1 MSAELEKV
9 FNAFAIG
16 QVPAAWMGKSFPS
29 LKPLAS
35 YVKDLLARL
44 ALFEGWYQGGQ
55 PSIFWISGF
64 FFTPSFTTAALQ
76 NFARGNKYAI
86 DTVGYEMEMLN
97 MDPAEYTV
105 APETG
110 IYIHGLFL
118 EGCAW
123 DKDKKVLCGV
133 PTEGAIRAR
142 AVHLAQADA
151 AEGHE
156 RVQALSVPG
165 VPHGG
170 AEGRARDHWT
180 LHQLFDD
187 DEDADGRGPGSLD
200 HARGV
205 HALLALRLIGREIVR
220 EDDENIALIATH
232 IAFVI
237 KPRGCKKTRR
247 RCRRASDPAHRIE
260 NGVVQKILPT
270 QRNRQATSNVVA
282 NFAREGSADTKR
294 RSDPRHM

>member
-1 MSAELEKV
+1 MANITKDILEKLPANFDIEAVQRKFPVLYEESMNTVLAQEMLRYNRLLSIIRSSLQQLQRAIAGLSVMSAELEKV

-44 ALFEGWYQGGQ
+44 ALFEGWYQDGQ
-55 PSIFWISGF
+55 PTIFWISGF

-123 DKDKKVLCGV
+123 DKNEKVLTESRPKVLFEPAPCIWLKPTLLKDMNEYKHYPCPVYRTAERRGV
-133 PTEGAIRAR
+133 LATTGHSTNFLMMMKMPTTQSE
-142 AVHLAQADA
+142 
-151 AEGHE
+151 
-156 RVQALSVPG
+156 
-165 VPHGG
+165 
-170 AEGRARDHWT
+170 DHWT
-180 LHQLFDD
+180 M
-187 DEDADGRGPGSLD
+187 
-200 HARGV
+200 RGV
-205 HALLALRLIGREIVR
+205 CMLCSL
-220 EDDENIALIATH
+220 
-232 IAFVI
+232 
-237 KPRGCKKTRR
+237 
-247 RCRRASDPAHRIE
+247 SD
-260 NGVVQKILPT
+260 
-270 QRNRQATSNVVA
+270 
-282 NFAREGSADTKR
+282 
-294 RSDPRHM
+294 